1 MADKSNLN
9 EQIDKKCK
17 VNMLLIYILS
27 TSCRAGDGKAAVEN
41 DQRQDIKI

>member
-1 MADKSNLN
+1 MHGQYITYNIYTYIWDN
-9 EQIDKKCK
+9 IY
-17 VNMLLIYILS
+17 IYILS